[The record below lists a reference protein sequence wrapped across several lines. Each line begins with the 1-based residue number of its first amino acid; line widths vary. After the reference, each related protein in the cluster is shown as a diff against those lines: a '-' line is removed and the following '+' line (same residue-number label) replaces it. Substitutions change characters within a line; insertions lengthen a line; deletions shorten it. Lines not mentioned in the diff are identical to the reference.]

1 MLSSRSRSLLR
12 PPKQSSLSS
21 TRRFPANKLRCLG
34 EEVAAAE
41 ECVAC
46 SVEEA
51 DLVAPEDLVVT
62 MDLDTDLEAEVVS
75 AAVMALVKEKVEMVH
90 PSSSTKK
97 LSLPK

>member
-1 MLSSRSRSLLR
+1 
-12 PPKQSSLSS
+12 
-21 TRRFPANKLRCLG
+21 
-34 EEVAAAE
+34 
-41 ECVAC
+41 
-46 SVEEA
+46 VEEA

-90 PSSSTKK
+90 HSSSTKK